1 MTRIFG
7 LLLFQCKTVVFY
19 YLAVK
24 MATCTVINCSN
35 SSGRRSEGDKGEV
48 KFASFPKDQK
58 LFRTWLTRC
67 ARKDSKSVEPSSNIV
82 RTCGS
87 AQCILRIA
95 TSLIPVNGRRWEQL
109 PHNNEV
115 SWPSSSV
122 ILKKDESIDKKV
134 TWTLA
139 RTRVWICIRWLN
151 CRLTEEAAERRARQ
165 QVLQHSQSRR

>member
-1 MTRIFG
+1 MTQIFG
-7 LLLFQCKTVVFY
+7 LLLFQCKTVVFN

-35 SSGRRSEGDKGEV
+35 SSGRRSKGDKGEV
-48 KFASFPKDQK
+48 KFVSFPKDQK

-67 ARKDSKSVEPSSNIV
+67 YRKDSKSVEPSSNIV

-95 TSLIPVNGRRWEQL
+95 TSLIPVNGKMGFL
-109 PHNNEV
+109 PHNNGV
-115 SWPSSSV
+115 SWQSSSF

-139 RTRVWICIRWLN
+139 RTRVWIFIRWLN